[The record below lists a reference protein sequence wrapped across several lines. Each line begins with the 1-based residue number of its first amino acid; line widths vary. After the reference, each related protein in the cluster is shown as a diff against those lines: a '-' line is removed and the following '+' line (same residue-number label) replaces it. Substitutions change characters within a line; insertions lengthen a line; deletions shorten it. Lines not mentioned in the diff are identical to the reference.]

1 LTPLEPGHQNVLNEM
16 ALDKLVQSFEPA
28 ALFVEPRI
36 LRRIIRLDRR
46 IQGFY
51 LLVPHRE
58 SYTID
63 RERLLTLVDRA
74 ELGIAE
80 DAELP
85 SRLILLPRSDVED
98 LNEVSDAKWQIKRY
112 ERRMFHASVHLE
124 LENAFAHRDTLQ
136 TWADKRRRQIGP
148 AAFAEIRDI
157 LLNDNHLFPAASDH
171 ETYIEFVAVYLE
183 LRYFARYALE
193 CYFPAIHDWREIDRI
208 VSQDINHRQIYEQVH
223 IRGLAD
229 PKPRN
234 NSGRKA
240 IQERFF
246 VRPVGENRFQL
257 LQQKVQRANSL
268 GNSVK
273 AVLASAYAARL
284 APEDCRAAAEAD
296 AQVQL
301 LQFAD
306 RLRPVLRL
314 PAEETESL
322 AAALQPLLA
331 PAATGAFC
339 DEARLL
345 YDLQKACIA
354 QEQEIRRINL
364 VQWLL
369 ARGKRPLD
377 RPLPLLSEALV
388 LRHLRRATR
397 RVTGARVNS
406 AARQH
411 LCDLLEQALSQIECG
426 SRQRLRTLIQEVL
439 EQVGIQPQNVP
450 ERVAAQKVTEELVDQ
465 ILERSYLRMADL
477 RDTLSKN
484 DLKLPDVTSVADVI
498 EGDRLLQAD
507 RRFDVVLDG
516 VYRRGAI
523 YQRLPQMLSSL
534 AFGTSIGR
542 FLTLFLVVPYG
553 GAFLTLECLRHL
565 GLLPGVPVPSTH
577 QLIDP
582 DQPDT
587 LGPTEVDPSVHPPV
601 DWMFVSAVLLLGTW
615 ISLLI
620 HRPDFRAKN
629 AALLRAG
636 GRAARSLLIDLPA
649 RALRSSFVQRILNS
663 YAYAVLRDYLLRPG
677 LITGLLWFI
686 ADLTGFPWSN
696 RLTFEVFLVIALF
709 LNSSLGTVVAEVVTN
724 YLICLWHNV
733 KIRVVAS
740 ALQWINDL
748 FRSLLTGVER
758 VVYAIDEWLRF
769 RSGDSRLVQVV
780 KMTGGVIWFFVAY
793 LVVFVFTL
801 LVEPQIN
808 PIKHFPVVTVSHKL
822 LLPTGPVIVR
832 ELTPYLGLAR
842 AHTLVWTTIW
852 LIPGMFGFL
861 VWELKENWRLFAAN
875 RSRNLRPESISGHG
889 ETVLRLLRPGFH
901 SGTLPKAFAALRR
914 AARKATS
921 ASDPQLRRRWA
932 QIHRVEEEVTRFVDR
947 QLIFLL
953 REVGFLRHVG
963 VSIGGVHVSVS
974 RIDVTLV
981 NAEGDVDGPDQ
992 AVTLAWEYRDGQ
1004 LVGSTSSAAWVEELD
1019 SSQRNILKSAISGLF
1034 QRSGVESVSGPLAS
1048 AVRPTTDWDDW
1059 VETWRNARKG

>member
-1 LTPLEPGHQNVLNEM
+1 M

-28 ALFVEPRI
+28 AVFVEPRI

-63 RERLLTLVDRA
+63 RERLLTLVERS

-80 DAELP
+80 DADLP
-85 SRLILLPRSDVED
+85 ARLILLPRSDVED
-98 LNEVSDAKWQIKRY
+98 LNDASDAQWQVHRY

-136 TWADKRRRQIGP
+136 AWADKRRRQIGP
-148 AAFAEIRDI
+148 NAFAEIRDI
-157 LLNDNHLFPAASDH
+157 LLNDNYLFPAASDH

-183 LRYFARYALE
+183 LRYFARYTLE
-193 CYFPAIHDWREIDRI
+193 CYFPAIRDWREIDRI
-208 VSQDINHRQIYEQVH
+208 VSQDINHRQLYEQ
-223 IRGLAD
+223 IRIDGLGD
-229 PKPRN
+229 HKGRGE
-234 NSGRKA
+234 GRKP

-246 VRPVGENRFQL
+246 ARPDGTDSFDL
-257 LQQKVQRANSL
+257 LQQKMQRADAV
-268 GNSVK
+268 GNRVK
-273 AVLASAYAARL
+273 AMLASWRAAQV
-284 APEDCRAAAEAD
+284 APEERRAAAEA
-296 AQVQL
+296 AAHVHL
-301 LQFAD
+301 LQFAE

-314 PAEETESL
+314 PTEEAESL
-322 AAALQPLLA
+322 AAALEPLLA
-331 PAATGAFC
+331 PAGAGAFC

-388 LRHLRRATR
+388 LRHLRTAVR
-397 RVTGARVNS
+397 RVAGARIDA

-411 LCDLLEQALSQIECG
+411 LCEILEQSLEQIECA
-426 SRQRLRTLIQEVL
+426 SRRRLRTLIHEVL
-439 EQVGIQPQNVP
+439 EQVGIHPQNVP
-450 ERVAAQKVTEELVDQ
+450 ERVAAQKVTEELVDHV
-465 ILERSYLRMADL
+465 LERSYLRMADL

-484 DLKLPDVTSVADVI
+484 DLKLPDVTSVADVV

-507 RRFDVVLDG
+507 RKFDVVLDG

-534 AFGTSIGR
+534 AFGTSLGR

-553 GAFLTLECLRHL
+553 GSFLTLECLRHL
-565 GLLPGVPVPSTH
+565 GLLPGMPMPTTH
-577 QLIDP
+577 QLMDP
-582 DQPDT
+582 EQPDA
-587 LGPTEVDPSVHPPV
+587 LGPAAVDPSVHPPV
-601 DWMFVSAVLLLGTW
+601 DWMFVSVVLLLGTW

-629 AALLRAG
+629 AALMRAG
-636 GRAARSLLIDLPA
+636 GRAARSLLIELPA
-649 RALRSSFVQRILNS
+649 KALHSSFVQRILNS
-663 YAYAVLRDYLLRPG
+663 YTYAVLRDYLLRPG

-686 ADLTGFPWSN
+686 ADATGFPWSN
-696 RLTFEVFLVIALF
+696 RLTFEVFLVVALF

-758 VVYAIDEWLRF
+758 IVYAIDEWLRF
-769 RSGDSRLVQVV
+769 RSGDSRLMQVV

-875 RSRNLRPESISGHG
+875 RSRSLRPEAISGHG
-889 ETVLRLLRPGFH
+889 ETVSRLLRPGFH

-914 AARKATS
+914 AARKASS
-921 ASDPQLRRRWA
+921 AGDHQLRRRWA
-932 QIHRVEEEVTRFVDR
+932 QIHRVEEDVTRFVDR

-981 NAEGDVDGPDQ
+981 NADSDDPDQ
-992 AVTLAWEYRDGQ
+992 VVTLAWEYRDGQ
-1004 LVGSTSSAAWVEELD
+1004 LVGATTAAGWVDELD
-1019 SSQRNILKSAISGLF
+1019 SSQRSILKSAIAGLF

-1048 AVRPTTDWDDW
+1048 AARPAIAWDDW

>member
-1 LTPLEPGHQNVLNEM
+1 M

-28 ALFVEPRI
+28 ALFIEPRI

-63 RERLLTLVDRA
+63 RERLLTLVERS
-74 ELGIAE
+74 ELGIGE

-85 SRLILLPRSDVED
+85 ARLILLPRSDVED
-98 LNEVSDAKWQIKRY
+98 LSDASDVKWQINRY

-124 LENAFAHRDTLQ
+124 LENAFAHRDALQ
-136 TWADKRRRQIGP
+136 AWADRRRRQLGP

-157 LLNDNHLFPAASDH
+157 LLNDNYLFPAATDH

-183 LRYFARYALE
+183 LRYFARFALD
-193 CYFPAIHDWREIDRI
+193 CYFPAIRDWREVDRI
-208 VSQDINHRQIYEQVH
+208 VSQDINHRQLYEQAR
-223 IRGLAD
+223 IDGLGDFKQRDRASRS
-229 PKPRN
+229 P
-234 NSGRKA
+234 

-246 VRPVGENRFQL
+246 ARPARADNLDL
-257 LQQKVQRANSL
+257 LRLKAERAAAT

-273 AVLASAYAARL
+273 AVLASWRAARL
-284 APEDCRAAAEAD
+284 APEDSQADAEAAAH
-296 AQVQL
+296 VQL
-301 LQFAD
+301 LHFAQ
-306 RLRPVLRL
+306 RLSPVLRL
-314 PAEETESL
+314 PAEQTEPL
-322 AAALQPLLA
+322 AEALHPLLD
-331 PAATGAFC
+331 PAGAGAYC

-388 LRHLRRATR
+388 LRHLRTAAR
-397 RVTGARVNS
+397 RVAGARMDMT
-406 AARQH
+406 ARQR
-411 LCDLLEQALSQIECG
+411 LSEVLQQSLEQIECA
-426 SRQRLRTLIQEVL
+426 SRRRLRTLIHEVL
-439 EQVGIQPQNVP
+439 EQVGIHPENLP
-450 ERVAAQKVTEELVDQ
+450 ERVAAQKVTEELVDK

-507 RRFDVVLDG
+507 RKFDVVLDG

-577 QLIDP
+577 QLMDP
-582 DQPDT
+582 DQPDA
-587 LGPTEVDPSVHPPV
+587 LGPAQVDPSVHPPV
-601 DWMFVSAVLLLGTW
+601 DWMLILAVLLLGTW
-615 ISLLI
+615 LSLLI
-620 HRPDFRAKN
+620 HRPEFRAKN
-629 AALLRAG
+629 VALLRAG
-636 GRAARSLLIDLPA
+636 GRAARAVFIDLPSK
-649 RALRSSFVQRILNS
+649 ALRSSLVQQILHS
-663 YAYAVLRDYLLRPG
+663 YTYKVLRDYLIRPG
-677 LITGLLWFI
+677 MITGLLWLL
-686 ADLTGFPWSN
+686 ADVAGFPWSN
-696 RLTFEVFLVIALF
+696 RLALEVFLVIALF

-724 YLICLWHNV
+724 YLVCLWHSV

-875 RSRNLRPESISGHG
+875 RSRSLRPEAISGHG
-889 ETVLRLLRPGFH
+889 ESVLRLLRPGFH

-921 ASDPQLRRRWA
+921 ASDHPLRRRWA
-932 QIHRVEEEVTRFVDR
+932 QIRRVEEDVTRFVDR

-953 REVGFLRHVG
+953 REVGFLRQVG
-963 VSIGGVHVSVS
+963 LSISGVHVSVT
-974 RIDVTLV
+974 RIDVTLA
-981 NAEGDVDGPDQ
+981 NADCEDPDQ
-992 AVTLAWEYRDGQ
+992 VVTLAWEYRDGQ
-1004 LVGSTSSAAWVEELD
+1004 LIGSTTTANWVDELD
-1019 SSQRNILKSAISGLF
+1019 SSQRNILKAAVAGLF
-1034 QRSGVESVSGPLAS
+1034 QRSGVESVSGPLSS
-1048 AVRPTTDWDDW
+1048 ATRPAIDWDDW
-1059 VETWRNARKG
+1059 VETCAMPAKGDD

>member
-1 LTPLEPGHQNVLNEM
+1 MTPLEPGNQNVLNEM

-28 ALFVEPRI
+28 AVFVEPRI

-51 LLVPHRE
+51 LMVPHRE

-63 RERLLTLVDRA
+63 RERLLTLVERS

-85 SRLILLPRSDVED
+85 ARLILLPRSDVED
-98 LNEVSDAKWQIKRY
+98 LNDDQDGKWQIKRY

-136 TWADKRRRQIGP
+136 AWADKRRRQIGP
-148 AAFAEIRDI
+148 AVFAEIRDI
-157 LLNDNHLFPAASDH
+157 LLNDNHLFPGASDH

-183 LRYFARYALE
+183 LRYFARYTLE
-193 CYFPAIHDWREIDRI
+193 CYFPAIRNWREIDRI
-208 VSQDINHRQIYEQVH
+208 INQDINHRQLYEQVR
-223 IRGLAD
+223 IEGLSER
-229 PKPRN
+229 KPRRRE
-234 NSGRKA
+234 GRKP

-246 VRPVGENRFQL
+246 ARPVGEDGFEL
-257 LQQKVQRANSL
+257 LQQKLQRSIAL

-273 AVLASAYAARL
+273 AVLTSWHAAQL
-284 APEDCRAAAEAD
+284 APDEHRPQAEAT
-296 AQVQL
+296 AHLQL
-301 LQFAD
+301 LQFAE
-306 RLRPVLRL
+306 RLAPVLRL
-314 PAEETESL
+314 PVEETESL
-322 AAALQPLLA
+322 AAALNPLVA

-339 DEARLL
+339 AEARLL
-345 YDLQKACIA
+345 YDMQKACIA

-369 ARGKRPLD
+369 ARGRRPLD

-388 LRHLRRATR
+388 LRHLRTATR
-397 RVTGARVNS
+397 RVAGARID
-406 AARQH
+406 ADARQH
-411 LCDLLEQALSQIECG
+411 LCELLEQALTQIECD
-426 SRQRLRTLIQEVL
+426 SRRRLRTLIHEVL
-439 EQVGIQPQNVP
+439 EQVGIEPQNVP

-507 RRFDVVLDG
+507 RKFDVVLDG

-534 AFGTSIGR
+534 AFGTSLGR

-553 GAFLTLECLRHL
+553 GSFLTLECLRHL

-577 QLIDP
+577 QLMDP
-582 DQPDT
+582 EQPET
-587 LGPTEVDPSVHPPV
+587 LGPVEVDPSVHPPV

-615 ISLLI
+615 ISLVI

-629 AALLRAG
+629 VALLRAG
-636 GRAARSLLIDLPA
+636 GRAARSVLIDLPS
-649 RALRSSFVQRILNS
+649 RALHSTFVQRILSS
-663 YAYAVLRDYLLRPG
+663 YTYAVLRDYLLRPG

-686 ADLTGFPWSN
+686 AELSGFPWSN

-748 FRSLLTGVER
+748 FRNLLTGVER

-769 RSGDSRLVQVV
+769 RSGDSRLMQVV

-832 ELTPYLGLAR
+832 ELTPYLGMAR

-875 RSRNLRPESISGHG
+875 RSRSLRPEAISGHG
-889 ETVLRLLRPGFH
+889 ETMLRLLRPGFH

-921 ASDPQLRRRWA
+921 ADDHQLRRRWA
-932 QIHRVEEEVTRFVDR
+932 AIHHVEEEVTRFVDR

-963 VSIGGVHVSVS
+963 VSIGGVHASVS
-974 RIDVTLV
+974 RIDVALV
-981 NAEGDVDGPDQ
+981 NADVDDPDQ
-992 AVTLAWEYRDGQ
+992 AVMLAWEYRDGQ
-1004 LVGSTSSAAWVEELD
+1004 LVGSTSSAAWVDELD
-1019 SSQRNILKSAISGLF
+1019 SSQRNILKAAISGLF

-1048 AVRPTTDWDDW
+1048 AVRPTTTWDDW